1 MIFINKCERSD
12 EKKQK
17 IAKIDEICVVV
28 EIRKKLQELEKDF
41 FNSYYS
47 EWLRQIVC
55 IQYIENSTRII
66 VDFEYCTSC
75 EITDKLWKKFKVI
88 RVISSE
94 CSPENVIT
102 NEFGQPISDR
112 IIR

>member
-47 EWLRQIVC
+47 E
-55 IQYIENSTRII
+55 
-66 VDFEYCTSC
+66 
-75 EITDKLWKKFKVI
+75 
-88 RVISSE
+88 
-94 CSPENVIT
+94 
-102 NEFGQPISDR
+102 
-112 IIR
+112 